1 MQRSVKR
8 CACACAASPE
18 RAGIQRPRV
27 PSYSTSSRPAIVPNS
42 STTTQLDPS
51 EFTRYDISV
60 LLAEDALKHGQDG
73 MHSLT
78 VGKRDWVSVFSPQ
91 LAKDVLTNKQFD
103 KVTVLDELKSAYK
116 NGVLVRSF
124 QESIERRKALQPIFS
139 SVNPDVLVKTFNS
152 TALDVCDRIHQSEG
166 QVSLEPM
173 MQGLALDSLSKS
185 LLNYDTRLRFGEM
198 QGALEAIDF
207 VVKEASRRT
216 IVSGAHETNTEL
228 ETKLD
233 QCKEMVESL
242 LQTAV
247 DATEAGD
254 GSIVDMLT
262 QKNDDPQAMAEDA
275 LNLVYNATHT
285 SGAAL
290 SWCLFC
296 LAQKPDQ
303 WLLIREEVD
312 AIVQDVTDLD
322 YNSILKLEQCRSAI
336 VEALRLFPGPPR
348 IYREAVNDATMSN
361 GSVIPQGTGVW
372 VDLQALQRNPDVF
385 HNAEEFDLTRW
396 TNSSSSSG
404 WSPSASLH
412 PTSQDTGYSY
422 LPFGAGAR
430 GCIGNVFAMLETTT
444 VLAAIAKQFRT
455 ISFASSPEDMGLE
468 ASFAAITNKNGMHV
482 HLQ

>member
-1 MQRSVKR
+1 MGGRDGRSVVYKCQLLISTSTVYVFRRVTRWVRNESVVTCPLCIVWLECTRPRIRSDKSRR
-8 CACACAASPE
+8 CSISKSEQAICSGVSKDVHVHAQLRQK

-139 SVNPDVLVKTFNS
+139 SVNPDVLFKTFSS

-296 LAQKPDQ
+296 LA
-303 WLLIREEVD
+303 
-312 AIVQDVTDLD
+312 
-322 YNSILKLEQCRSAI
+322 
-336 VEALRLFPGPPR
+336 
-348 IYREAVNDATMSN
+348 
-361 GSVIPQGTGVW
+361 
-372 VDLQALQRNPDVF
+372 
-385 HNAEEFDLTRW
+385 
-396 TNSSSSSG
+396 
-404 WSPSASLH
+404 
-412 PTSQDTGYSY
+412 
-422 LPFGAGAR
+422 
-430 GCIGNVFAMLETTT
+430 
-444 VLAAIAKQFRT
+444 
-455 ISFASSPEDMGLE
+455 
-468 ASFAAITNKNGMHV
+468 
-482 HLQ
+482 